1 MKSLLYATDYS
12 PNSVPALKFAWNLS
26 RKLDV
31 PLYVMHVFDINAT
44 FISTVS
50 IAYARMEEAAFLKNA
65 ERLREFCLEHL
76 SMEPDQKKLIT
87 IVSENSMASVSILE
101 KADEYGVGMI
111 FAGKTGSSIMRD
123 LFIGSTATGLIE
135 KSHIPVMLL
144 PGQHEYGPIET
155 IVYAT
160 AFEQADIFAIRDI
173 THWAS
178 LFGAEIRIFHVSTKD
193 EYAGEDQ
200 MEWFKEMLAQKVN
213 YPKLNFELR
222 FADDIYTALSDYLRE
237 VKADLLAMLEREENH
252 LLSGIWHRD
261 LVKKMKGESNLPLL
275 SMPKN
280 KEHATGFA

>member
-12 PNSVPALKFAWNLS
+12 SNSVPALKFAWNLS
-26 RKLDV
+26 QKLDV

-65 ERLREFCLEHL
+65 EMLREFCLEHIGI
-76 SMEPDQKKLIT
+76 EPDQKKLIT
-87 IVSENSMASVSILE
+87 VVTENTLASVSILE
-101 KADEYGVGMI
+101 KAEEFGAGMVL
-111 FAGKTGSSIMRD
+111 AGKTGSSLMRD

-144 PGQHEYGPIET
+144 PGDHENGPIET

-178 LFGAEIRIFHVSTKD
+178 LFGAEIKIFHVSTKD

-200 MEWFKEMLAQKVN
+200 MEWFKEMLTQKVN
-213 YPKLNFELR
+213 YPKIDFELR
-222 FADDIYTALSDYLRE
+222 FAEDIYKALSNYLRE
-237 VKADLLAMLEREENH
+237 VKADLLAMLEREEYH

-275 SMPKN
+275 SIPKN
-280 KEHATGFA
+280 KEHAAGFA

>member
-12 PNSVPALKFAWNLS
+12 SNSVPAFKFAWNLS

-65 ERLREFCLEHL
+65 ERLREFCLEHI
-76 SMEPDQKKLIT
+76 SVEPDQKKLIT
-87 IVSENSMASVSILE
+87 VIAENTLAADSILE
-101 KADEYGVGMI
+101 KADEIGIGMI

-135 KSHIPVMLL
+135 KSRIPVMLL
-144 PGQHEYGPIET
+144 PEDYEQGSFET
-155 IVYAT
+155 VVYAT

-200 MEWFKEMLAQKVN
+200 MEWFKELLAQKVN
-213 YPKLNFELR
+213 YPKLHFELR
-222 FADDIYTALSDYLRE
+222 FAEDIYAALSDYLKE
-237 VKADLLAMLEREENH
+237 VNADLLAMLEREEHH

-275 SMPKN
+275 SIPKD
-280 KEHATGFA
+280 KEHVTGFA

>member
-12 PNSVPALKFAWNLS
+12 PNSVPAFKFAWNLS

-65 ERLREFCLEHL
+65 ERLREFCLEHI
-76 SMEPDQKKLIT
+76 SVEPDQKKLIT
-87 IVSENSMASVSILE
+87 VIAENTLAADSILE
-101 KADEYGVGMI
+101 KADEIGTGMI

-135 KSHIPVMLL
+135 KSRIPVMLL
-144 PGQHEYGPIET
+144 PEDYEQRSFET
-155 IVYAT
+155 VVYAT

-200 MEWFKEMLAQKVN
+200 MEWFKELLAQKVN
-213 YPKLNFELR
+213 YPKLHFELR
-222 FADDIYTALSDYLRE
+222 FAEDIYTALSDYLKE
-237 VKADLLAMLEREENH
+237 VNADLLAMLEREEHH

-275 SMPKN
+275 SIPKD
-280 KEHATGFA
+280 KEHVTGFA

>member
-1 MKSLLYATDYS
+1 MRSLLYATDYS
-12 PNSVPALKFAWNLS
+12 DNSIPALKFAWNLS
-26 RKLDV
+26 QKLDV
-31 PLYVMHVFDINAT
+31 PLYVIHVFDINAT

-65 ERLREFCLEHL
+65 DMLREFCKENIGV
-76 SMEPDQKKLIT
+76 EPDQKKLT
-87 IVSENSMASVSILE
+87 TVVAENTLASVSILE
-101 KADEYGVGMI
+101 KAEEFGAGMI
-111 FAGKTGSSIMRD
+111 LAGKTGSSLIRD

-144 PGQHEYGPIET
+144 PGDYQNGSIET

-178 LFGAEIRIFHVSTKD
+178 LFGAEIKIFHVSTKD

-200 MEWFKEMLAQKVN
+200 MEWFKDLLAQKVN
-213 YPKLNFELR
+213 YPKVTFELQ
-222 FADDIYTALSDYLRE
+222 FADDVYTALSDYIKE
-237 VKADLLAMLEREENH
+237 VKADLLAMLEREEHNM
-252 LLSGIWHRD
+252 LTGIWHRD
-261 LVKKMKGESNLPLL
+261 LVKKMKGQSNLPLL
-275 SMPKN
+275 SIPKN